1 MHGGPPAPRV
11 NLHQSTPVSAFTV
24 HPLAHA
30 AHHTEGAALLQY
42 VADLDPARAL
52 IGQPGS
58 RERLAVLEWLT
69 YISTELHKGFSPW
82 LWHKETADSTRQ
94 AARAKLATR
103 FAELDA
109 VLSRSDFL
117 AGAYSVADAYGFTIV
132 NWSNLLGIP
141 LTAYPH
147 LQAWMARVAARPQVQ
162 AALQAAAGLTLVSHA
177 LCPYVQ
183 RVAIVLH
190 EKGLAFERRTIDLAH
205 KPDWFLALSPL
216 GKTPVLQVRGQSL
229 FESAVICEYLDEV
242 ATPALHPQ
250 DPLQRAR
257 HRAWME
263 FGSAVLGSIGAF
275 YSAPDEAT
283 LQARAHDLRGRFG
296 QIEDALGQRNGPGP
310 YFAGPDFGMVD
321 AVFGPVF

>member
-1 MHGGPPAPRV
+1 MCIRVTTFHFFFTESPATMMKLYYAPGACSLAVHIALREVGATFDLVKVDLARHTTESGANFLDISPRGYV
-11 NLHQSTPVSAFTV
+11 PLLELADQSR
-24 HPLAHA
+24 
-30 AHHTEGAALLQY
+30 HTEGAALLQY

-82 LWHKETADSTRQ
+82 LWHKDTADSTRQ

-117 AGAYSVADAYGFTIV
+117 AGAYSVADAYGFIIV

-162 AALQAAAGLTLVSHA
+162 AALRAEGL
-177 LCPYVQ
+177 
-183 RVAIVLH
+183 
-190 EKGLAFERRTIDLAH
+190 
-205 KPDWFLALSPL
+205 LS
-216 GKTPVLQVRGQSL
+216 
-229 FESAVICEYLDEV
+229 
-242 ATPALHPQ
+242 
-250 DPLQRAR
+250 
-257 HRAWME
+257 
-263 FGSAVLGSIGAF
+263 
-275 YSAPDEAT
+275 
-283 LQARAHDLRGRFG
+283 
-296 QIEDALGQRNGPGP
+296 
-310 YFAGPDFGMVD
+310 
-321 AVFGPVF
+321 